1 MLRGNRLINAF
12 GVRNRYLSLFNDRIP
27 WESEVDRYNK
37 KEDLF
42 FPEEGEEGVEKGSK
56 KLNQK

>member
-37 KEDLF
+37 KED
-42 FPEEGEEGVEKGSK
+42 PEEGEEGVEKGTK